1 MYYFPDQ
8 PPYFLLI
15 AGFLAAVTSGSA
27 FAAILKQLVRQ
38 WLADPETPLSALRG
52 VELRLPYLAM
62 VIGVGLFLAA
72 GMQIFGFPAWFAAA
86 IALPLTVLTAGL
98 VWWQL
103 TNVMRQIEQ
112 GGLKSL
118 DLDSFV

>member
-1 MYYFPDQ
+1 
-8 PPYFLLI
+8 
-15 AGFLAAVTSGSA
+15 
-27 FAAILKQLVRQ
+27 
-38 WLADPETPLSALRG
+38 
-52 VELRLPYLAM
+52 M